1 MSFIGKLHEIAFYAL
16 LTVIGCFMKG
26 TMSSKILLWTAVVY
40 VVIAVIGAFSTK
52 YSDEGIGI
60 SFISDNII
68 VIMFA
73 HIAEEILGIIFT
85 PFCFLRDLFSKELT
99 FINILDYI
107 TFTIEVIIALF
118 CLL

>member
-40 VVIAVIGAFSTK
+40 VIIAVIGAFSTK

-99 FINILDYI
+99 LINILDYI

>member
-16 LTVIGCFMKG
+16 ITVIGCFMKG

-60 SFISDNII
+60 SFISNNII

>member
-16 LTVIGCFMKG
+16 LTVIGCYMKG
-26 TMSSKILLWTAVVY
+26 TMSARILFWTAVIFL
-40 VVIAVIGAFSTK
+40 VIAIISAFSTK